1 VVDEHSGHQLPGDE
15 CPDMTDI
22 GVAGPLARS
31 AHDLT
36 LAMDLLAAPLRA
48 FGPLG
53 WMPAAWRDNAVP
65 APRLRSSHH
74 DTGTSRQ
81 SSTIA
86 TSRGL
91 REARPIQ
98 TNSGYS
104 ANSTPTTTGSRRGD
118 RRGPAGPMG
127 FGALAACSCALA
139 SAGIVQACGCAFAA
153 AFAAWPART
162 NAASDWIEW

>member
-1 VVDEHSGHQLPGDE
+1 MTTGSTNSHAASSNSAEPAIAATVSSGAS
-15 CPDMTDI
+15 T
-22 GVAGPLARS
+22 
-31 AHDLT
+31 
-36 LAMDLLAAPLRA
+36 RA
-48 FGPLG
+48 K
-53 WMPAAWRDNAVP
+53 PALP
-65 APRLRSSHH
+65 APRLRSSHQ

-81 SSTIA
+81 SNTIA

-118 RRGPAGPMG
+118 RRGPAAPRG
-127 FGALAACSCALA
+127 FGALAAGSCALA